1 MLRLIFWPKCC
12 RRKANIVQSAV
23 AQSSSSL
30 NSREKQT
37 IHQGGERFKTKKCSG
52 GILKKEEKEVGGK
65 GKSWQ
70 KNHFF
75 VRPTQKLFT
84 IQCHDRNT
92 KKTKNRNIKPQILGN
107 VSPSLLEQC
116 RPISKVFNGSDRR
129 ILGNRSMQKRHWGEG
144 TFFLQWGLQCVIK
157 EVSHQ

>member
-23 AQSSSSL
+23 AQSSPSL

-37 IHQGGERFKTKKCSG
+37 IHQGGERFKTKKNTG

-65 GKSWQ
+65 GKSWK
-70 KNHFF
+70 KNFF

-84 IQCHDRNT
+84 NHYSMQWQKYKEQKYELQIIG
-92 KKTKNRNIKPQILGN
+92 NI
-107 VSPSLLEQC
+107 SPSLLEQC

-144 TFFLQWGLQCVIK
+144 IFFLQWGLQCVIK

>member
-1 MLRLIFWPKCC
+1 MIGPG
-12 RRKANIVQSAV
+12 SD
-23 AQSSSSL
+23 
-30 NSREKQT
+30 
-37 IHQGGERFKTKKCSG
+37 KKMQWGNPS
-52 GILKKEEKEVGGK
+52 KKKKKDVGGK
-65 GKSWQ
+65 SKSWKTLFGEAHTKAVHYSMQ
-70 KNHFF
+70 CMTK
-75 VRPTQKLFT
+75 TQKYKE
-84 IQCHDRNT
+84 QNYEP
-92 KKTKNRNIKPQILGN
+92 KILGN

>member
-1 MLRLIFWPKCC
+1 MLPEKSKHCSICSGSKLLQLKQQRKTNNSSG
-12 RRKANIVQSAV
+12 RRKIQN
-23 AQSSSSL
+23 
-30 NSREKQT
+30 
-37 IHQGGERFKTKKCSG
+37 KKMQG

-70 KNHFF
+70 KKHFF
-75 VRPTQKLFT
+75 RETHTKAVHYSMPWQK
-84 IQCHDRNT
+84 HKNT
-92 KKTKNRNIKPQILGN
+92 KSRNIKPQILGN